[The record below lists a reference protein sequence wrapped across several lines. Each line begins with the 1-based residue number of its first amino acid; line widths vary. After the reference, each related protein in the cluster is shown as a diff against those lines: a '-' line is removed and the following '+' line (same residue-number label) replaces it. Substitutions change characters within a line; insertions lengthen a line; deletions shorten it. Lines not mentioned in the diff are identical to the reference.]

1 MPFLLCF
8 NILVFVHVFFL
19 FWICK
24 WSKKQKKKTNVV
36 CVVKVKFFVSN
47 FYSLSFEQFC
57 IVFDKLGFR
66 IRAQTAC
73 KG

>member
-8 NILVFVHVFFL
+8 NILVFCVFFFFFFGFVNGL
-19 FWICK
+19 K
-24 WSKKQKKKTNVV
+24 NKKKTNVV

-47 FYSLSFEQFC
+47 FYSLPFEQFC
-57 IVFDKLGFR
+57 FVFDKLGFR